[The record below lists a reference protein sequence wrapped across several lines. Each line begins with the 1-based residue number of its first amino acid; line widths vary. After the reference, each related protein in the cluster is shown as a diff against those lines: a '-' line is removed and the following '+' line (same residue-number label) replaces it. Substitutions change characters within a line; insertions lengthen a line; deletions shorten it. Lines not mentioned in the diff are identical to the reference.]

1 LNVAYYL
8 SRKIQFG
15 GNTINAKV
23 MRRIAV
29 GTVALSVSV
38 MLISFAVMNGFRN
51 EVTSIVRHFNSDI
64 VVQRLT
70 YNNILE
76 NEPIMDYR
84 QQEAII
90 RKFGDV
96 KKTYP
101 MIAKPGI
108 INTGSEI
115 EGVVLRG
122 IDAEYDTGFFK
133 PFIQEGRFLSFDT
146 CGPTKDILISKYF
159 ANRLNL
165 RTGERLPVYF
175 IKDTVRAKQFVIC
188 GIYETGMEELD
199 NKFALCDIRHLQKV
213 NQWTGNAAGNI
224 FIQTKPGVNPAHVR
238 EMLNNSLGAEY
249 IAYTLPDLYPQLYD
263 WLSLVDT
270 NAVIISVLM
279 LVVSCI
285 SMITVLLIVILD
297 KTQAIGTLKALGMNN
312 GRVTTMFWYKSALI
326 TGRGLIWGNLIA
338 FAIAFIQIR
347 FHIIHLSKADYYVS
361 TVPIQFDITEIV
373 LINAGTM
380 LVCLVCMLLPVQ
392 LISRINTVK
401 VLRFK

>member
-15 GNTINAKV
+15 GNTINALV

-29 GTVALSVSV
+29 GTVALSVLV
-38 MLISFAVMNGFRN
+38 MLVSFAVMHGFRN
-51 EVTSIVRHFNSDI
+51 EVTSIVRHFNADM

-76 NEPIMDYR
+76 NEPVENFYAR
-84 QQEAII
+84 QSEIQKIPGVIKSYPVII
-90 RKFGDV
+90 
-96 KKTYP
+96 
-101 MIAKPGI
+101 KPGI

-122 IDAEYDTGFFK
+122 INQEFDSNFFK
-133 PFIQEGRFLSFDT
+133 PFLLSGSYMHFEK
-146 CGPTKDILISKYF
+146 GAATKDILISKYF
-159 ANRLNL
+159 AGRLNL
-165 RTGERLPVYF
+165 KPGDKLPVYF

-188 GIYETGMEELD
+188 GIYESGMEELD
-199 NKFALCDIRHLQKV
+199 NKYAICDIRHLQKV
-213 NQWTGNAAGNI
+213 NQWSDSTAGSI
-224 FIQTKPGVNPAHVR
+224 FIQCAAGADVSKIRDA
-238 EMLNNSLGAEY
+238 LNNSLGAEY

-297 KTQAIGTLKALGMNN
+297 KTQAIGTLKSLGMNN
-312 GRVTTMFWYKSALI
+312 RKVVWMFWYKAAII
-326 TGRGLIWGNLIA
+326 TSRGLLWGNLIA
-338 FAIAFIQIR
+338 FLIAFLQIR
-347 FHIIHLSKADYYVS
+347 FHIITLPKQDYYVS
-361 TVPIQFDITEIV
+361 TVPMQFDSIEV
-373 LINAGTM
+373 LLINAGT
-380 LVCLVCMLLPVQ
+380 LVVCMICMLLPVQ